1 MLKGEID
8 SLILN
13 FGDPQILRKSK
24 KKKETKKKVRLKC
37 FVLCKIGFIKIKPL
51 KLANECHVFICLFRL
66 IMQNG
71 FCQTFTIRDMGQP
84 LHPAGLV
91 TFTCHL
97 PRDKFCKKYL
107 SDPVTDMYFNGSF
120 HHLPVSIRL

>member
-1 MLKGEID
+1 
-8 SLILN
+8 
-13 FGDPQILRKSK
+13 
-24 KKKETKKKVRLKC
+24 
-37 FVLCKIGFIKIKPL
+37 
-51 KLANECHVFICLFRL
+51 
-66 IMQNG
+66 MQNG

-107 SDPVTDMYFNGSF
+107 SDPDVTSNVNNVLSLSLLLFYYCN
-120 HHLPVSIRL
+120 IIAII